1 MRALFVLNTFPPF
14 YTGGAEVSAYH
25 TAQGLM
31 REDVECSALVLNNRQ
46 TAAANAW
53 FTLDG
58 LPVRRVHAAAHPRS
72 AWGDVFDSRLY
83 RAALGEL
90 RRVKP
95 DVVHIHNISG
105 ATFAP
110 YLACRAAG
118 VPVVGTLHDYWL
130 LCANNCLYRQ
140 DETLCDSTGGSRA
153 CRHCFRGYDHWGDVP
168 FRRALFKLL
177 SANARRFISP
187 SQALID
193 IHVGAGYRRDRFD
206 LVPYGLDEEIQAPT
220 HPDVR
225 AIIASASEFNTVVF
239 AGGGMRF
246 KGVAVLLDALPAM
259 LREVPRLR
267 VVVVGGGE
275 PAFLAKLRAFA
286 PAVRVLNY
294 VPFGEM
300 RMLFGSAQLAVSPSI
315 WHDNSPVVI
324 YECQQMGTPTVGA
337 NAGGIPELVR
347 ENETG
352 YLFELGDAEG
362 LAKKVIGHF
371 ARPPDARRRMRLK
384 CAAAAREKRSL
395 SQHVTAIKA
404 IYNVAMGR
412 RTPGPVR

>member
-1 MRALFVLNTFPPF
+1 MRVLFILNTFPPF

-46 TAAANAW
+46 TAAVNAW

-58 LPVRRVHAAAHPRS
+58 LPVHRVHTPERPRS

-90 RRVKP
+90 RRLKP

-110 YLACRAAG
+110 YIACRAAG
-118 VPVVGTLHDYWL
+118 IPVVGTLHDFWL

-140 DETLCDSTGGSRA
+140 DGTICASASGSRA
-153 CRHCFRGYDHWGDVP
+153 CGKCFRGYDHWGDIP
-168 FRRALFKLL
+168 FRRAVFKLL
-177 SANARRFISP
+177 SANARRFVSP

-193 IHVGAGYRRDRFD
+193 IHVRLGYRRDRFD
-206 LVPYGLDEEIQAPT
+206 LVPYGLGEEIQAPT
-220 HPDVR
+220 NPDVR
-225 AIIASASEFNTVVF
+225 AIIESAAEYNTVVF

-246 KGVAVLLDALPAM
+246 KGVGVLLNALPA
-259 LREVPRLR
+259 LIQKVPRLR

-275 PAFLAKLRAFA
+275 PAFLEKLRAFA

-294 VPFGEM
+294 VPFVEM
-300 RMLFGSAQLAVSPSI
+300 RMLFGSAQLAISPST

-337 NAGGIPELVR
+337 NVGGIPELVR
-347 ENETG
+347 EGETG

-362 LAKKVIGHF
+362 LAEKVIGHF
-371 ARPPDARRRMRLK
+371 ARPPEARRRMRLK
-384 CAAAAREKRSL
+384 CAADAREKRSL
-395 SQHVTAIKA
+395 SQHVKA
-404 IYNVAMGR
+404 VKAVYNAAMGSR
-412 RTPGPVR
+412 SPGSLP